1 MDTLLTYLQSL
12 TAAGDAQHTLFLL
25 ITGATAFLFALG
37 ISFLILASLDPVRRR
52 LGEIAVGSQGQ
63 SEFAA
68 RVLAFIEPVNRY
80 LLPSKGKERSKT
92 EQKLMYA
99 GLRSA
104 NALPLF
110 YALKTGLA
118 LLFLVGVIVW
128 LRLAAGL
135 DRRAK
140 IVFFA
145 MLAAFIGLML
155 PNYVLDH
162 LVERRQKRLR
172 DGFPDALDLLVVCV
186 EAGLGL
192 TAAIQRVA
200 DELKF
205 SHPELGAEFA
215 LVTAEMRAGVEREAA
230 LRSLAWRTGLED
242 IRGLVSLLVQTL
254 KFGTSIGETL
264 RVYAEEFRDK
274 RMQRA
279 EELAAKIGTK
289 LVFPLVFCL
298 FPSFFVVAV
307 GPGGHPHHGR
317 VPLPRRERREMR
329 VAHEHETVANDSC
342 LRPPS
347 LGRAVASAAGCA
359 ATSAVM
365 TRAGAERAAAR
376 ETVRGRARR
385 RACNGVSR

>member
-1 MDTLLTYLQSL
+1 MDTILTYFQSM
-12 TAAGDAQHTLFLL
+12 TAAGSAQHALFLV

-52 LGEIAVGSQGQ
+52 LNEIAIGSNGR

-68 RVLAFIEPVNRY
+68 RVLSVIEPVNRY
-80 LLPSKGKERSKT
+80 LLPAKGSERSKM
-92 EQKLMYA
+92 EQKLMFA
-99 GLRSA
+99 GLRSP

-118 LLFLVGVIVW
+118 LLFLVGALVAAAW
-128 LRLAAGL
+128 LPDWSTPKL
-135 DRRAK
+135 
-140 IVFFA
+140 VFVA

-155 PNYVLDH
+155 PNHVLDH

-172 DGFPDALDLLVVCV
+172 DAFPEALDLLVVCV

-192 TAAIQRVA
+192 TAAIQRVSE
-200 DELKF
+200 ELKF

-215 LVTAEMRAGVEREAA
+215 HVTAEMRAGVERETA
-230 LRSLAWRTGLED
+230 LKALSWRTGLED
-242 IRGLVSLLVQTL
+242 IRGLVSLLIQTL

-298 FPSFFVVAV
+298 FPSFFVVAI
-307 GPGGHPHHGR
+307 GPAVVR
-317 VPLPRRERREMR
+317 IVEVFRF
-329 VAHEHETVANDSC
+329 
-342 LRPPS
+342 
-347 LGRAVASAAGCA
+347 LGQ
-359 ATSAVM
+359 
-365 TRAGAERAAAR
+365 
-376 ETVRGRARR
+376 
-385 RACNGVSR
+385 NVSN

>member
-1 MDTLLTYLQSL
+1 METILSFFQSL
-12 TAAGDAQHTLFLL
+12 TVSSNTQYTLFVLT
-25 ITGATAFLFALG
+25 TGATVFLFALG
-37 ISFLILASLDPVRRR
+37 VSFLVLATVDPVRRR
-52 LGEIAVGSQGQ
+52 LGELVVDSKDHGAL
-63 SEFAA
+63 AA
-68 RVLAFIEPVNRY
+68 RLLKMLEPINRF
-80 LLPSKGKERSKT
+80 LLPTKGSERGKM
-92 EQKLMYA
+92 EQRLVYA

-110 YALKTGLA
+110 YAIKTGLA
-118 LLFLVGVIVW
+118 LIFLLGVVTSSAW
-128 LRLAAGL
+128 LPQWSATRL
-135 DRRAK
+135 
-140 IVFFA
+140 VFFA
-145 MLAAFIGLML
+145 MFAAFIGLML

-200 DELKF
+200 EELKF
-205 SHPELGAEFA
+205 SHPELGTEFA
-215 LVTAEMRAGVEREAA
+215 QVTAEIRAGVEREAA
-230 LRSLAWRTGLED
+230 LKALSSRTGLED
-242 IRGLVSLLVQTL
+242 IRGLVSLLIQTL

-307 GPGGHPHHGR
+307 GPAVIRIMDVFRFLGDKVGG
-317 VPLPRRERREMR
+317 
-329 VAHEHETVANDSC
+329 
-342 LRPPS
+342 
-347 LGRAVASAAGCA
+347 
-359 ATSAVM
+359 
-365 TRAGAERAAAR
+365 
-376 ETVRGRARR
+376 
-385 RACNGVSR
+385 

>member
-12 TAAGDAQHTLFLL
+12 TAAGSSQHTLFLV
-25 ITGATAFLFALG
+25 IAGATAFLFALG

-52 LGEIAVGSQGQ
+52 LSEIAVGTQGQ
-63 SEFAA
+63 SEFAT
-68 RVLAFIEPVNRY
+68 RVLAFLDPVSRY
-80 LLPSKGKERSKT
+80 LLPSKGKERNKT

-104 NALPLF
+104 NALPLY

-118 LLFLVGVIVW
+118 LLFLVGVIAGSAW
-128 LRLAAGL
+128 LP
-135 DRRAK
+135 DWTTSK
-140 IVFFA
+140 IVLFA
-145 MLAAFIGLML
+145 VFAAFVGLML

-172 DGFPDALDLLVVCV
+172 DAFPEALDLLVVCV

-192 TAAIQRVA
+192 TAAIQRVSE
-200 DELKF
+200 ELKF
-205 SHPELGAEFA
+205 SHPELGLEFA
-215 LVTAEMRAGVEREAA
+215 QVTAEMRAGVEREAA
-230 LRSLAWRTGLED
+230 LKSLSWRTGLED
-242 IRGLVSLLVQTL
+242 IRGLVSLLIQTL

-298 FPSFFVVAV
+298 FPSFFVVAI
-307 GPGGHPHHGR
+307 GPAVIRIIDVFKFLGQN
-317 VPLPRRERREMR
+317 
-329 VAHEHETVANDSC
+329 VAN
-342 LRPPS
+342 
-347 LGRAVASAAGCA
+347 
-359 ATSAVM
+359 
-365 TRAGAERAAAR
+365 
-376 ETVRGRARR
+376 
-385 RACNGVSR
+385 

>member
-1 MDTLLTYLQSL
+1 MDTILTYLQSL
-12 TAAGDAQHTLFLL
+12 TATGDTQHALFLV

-37 ISFLILASLDPVRRR
+37 VSFLVLASLDPVRRR
-52 LGEIAVGSQGQ
+52 LNEIAIGSQGH

-68 RVLAFIEPVNRY
+68 RVLKVLEPVNRY
-80 LLPSKGKERSKT
+80 LLPAKGSERGKM

-110 YALKTGLA
+110 YALKTGLS
-118 LLFLVGVIVW
+118 LMFLVGVLVAAAW
-128 LRLAAGL
+128 LPDWSTPKLAF
-135 DRRAK
+135 
-140 IVFFA
+140 IA

-155 PNYVLDH
+155 PNHALAH
-162 LVERRQKRLR
+162 MVERRQKRLR
-172 DGFPDALDLLVVCV
+172 DAFPEALDLLVVCV

-200 DELKF
+200 EELKF

-215 LVTAEMRAGVEREAA
+215 LVTAEMRAGVERETA
-230 LRSLAWRTGLED
+230 LKSLAWRTGLED
-242 IRGLVSLLVQTL
+242 IRGLVSLLIQTL

-289 LVFPLVFCL
+289 LVFPLVLCL

-307 GPGGHPHHGR
+307 GPAVIRIVEVFRFLGER
-317 VPLPRRERREMR
+317 V
-329 VAHEHETVANDSC
+329 VN
-342 LRPPS
+342 
-347 LGRAVASAAGCA
+347 
-359 ATSAVM
+359 
-365 TRAGAERAAAR
+365 
-376 ETVRGRARR
+376 
-385 RACNGVSR
+385 

>member
-1 MDTLLTYLQSL
+1 MEKILTYFQSL
-12 TAAGDAQHTLFLL
+12 TVASDAQHALFLL

-37 ISFLILASLDPVRRR
+37 VSFLVLAGLDPVRRR
-52 LGEIAVGSQGQ
+52 LNEIAVGSQSRG
-63 SEFAA
+63 EFAA
-68 RVLAFIEPVNRY
+68 RVLKMLEPVNRF
-80 LLPSKGKERSKT
+80 LLPAKGSERGKM
-92 EQKLMYA
+92 ERKLMYA
-99 GLRSA
+99 GLRSP

-118 LLFLVGVIVW
+118 LLFLLGVFMASAW
-128 LRLAAGL
+128 LPQWSVPR
-135 DRRAK
+135 
-140 IVFFA
+140 IMFFA

-155 PNYVLDH
+155 PNHVLDH

-172 DGFPDALDLLVVCV
+172 DAFPDALDLLVVCV

-205 SHPELGAEFA
+205 SHPDLGAEFA
-215 LVTAEMRAGVEREAA
+215 QVTAEMRAGIEREAA
-230 LRSLAWRTGLED
+230 LKALSSRTGLED
-242 IRGLVSLLVQTL
+242 IRGLVSLLIQTL

-298 FPSFFVVAV
+298 FPSFFVVAI
-307 GPGGHPHHGR
+307 GPAVVR
-317 VPLPRRERREMR
+317 IVQVFRF
-329 VAHEHETVANDSC
+329 
-342 LRPPS
+342 
-347 LGRAVASAAGCA
+347 LG
-359 ATSAVM
+359 
-365 TRAGAERAAAR
+365 E
-376 ETVRGRARR
+376 
-385 RACNGVSR
+385 NVSN

>member
-1 MDTLLTYLQSL
+1 MDTVFTYLQSM
-12 TAAGDAQHTLFLL
+12 TAGGEGQHALFLL

-37 ISFLILASLDPVRRR
+37 VSFLVLATLDPVRRR
-52 LGEIAVGSQGQ
+52 LGEISAGAQEH
-63 SEFAA
+63 SELVT
-68 RVLAFIEPVNRY
+68 RLLGLLEPVSRY
-80 LLPSKGKERSKT
+80 LLPSKGSERGKT

-118 LLFLVGVIVW
+118 LLFLVGVVIGSAW
-128 LRLAAGL
+128 LPDWSTPR
-135 DRRAK
+135 

-145 MLAAFIGLML
+145 ILAAFIGLML

-162 LVERRQKRLR
+162 MVGRRQKRLR
-172 DGFPDALDLLVVCV
+172 DAFPDALDLLVVCV

-200 DELKF
+200 EELKF

-215 LVTAEMRAGVEREAA
+215 LVTAEMRAGVERETA
-230 LRSLAWRTGLED
+230 LKSLAWRTGLED

-307 GPGGHPHHGR
+307 GPAVVR
-317 VPLPRRERREMR
+317 IAEVFRF
-329 VAHEHETVANDSC
+329 
-342 LRPPS
+342 
-347 LGRAVASAAGCA
+347 LGENIR
-359 ATSAVM
+359 
-365 TRAGAERAAAR
+365 
-376 ETVRGRARR
+376 
-385 RACNGVSR
+385 N